1 MAYYIALPFLYLI
14 SFLPF
19 PLLYVVSDAV
29 YFLLYKVIGY
39 RKEVVLNNLRNS
51 FPEKSEAEIQ
61 QISKNFYRYFCDLI
75 LETIKTLTISPKELK
90 KHVKIEDESIFK
102 HYFEA
107 KQSIVVVMG
116 HMGNWELAGARF
128 SQSKYHKLNVIY
140 HPLTNKKF
148 NDLVYYMRTRL
159 GNGLYAMNDCLRG
172 MLRDRDQVT
181 ATGFIADQTPFPEGA
196 YWTTFLNQDTPVFKG
211 TEKLAMKF
219 NYPIVYASVKRV
231 KRGLYDITFE
241 LLSGNPKTCAEN
253 KISELHTRK
262 LEQDIKAQPEIWLWT
277 HKRWKYKRIQ

>member
-61 QISKNFYRYFCDLI
+61 QISKKFYRYFCDLI

-102 HYFEA
+102 QYFEA

-140 HPLTNKKF
+140 HPLTHKKF

-219 NYPIVYASVKRV
+219 NYPIVYASVKSV

-241 LLSGNPKTCAEN
+241 LLSGTPKTCAEN
-253 KISELHTRK
+253 EISELHTRK

-277 HKRWKYKRIQ
+277 HKRWKYKRS